1 MGFIFIVFL
10 AFAFCSR
17 GSNGQKTVTQS
28 PPVKSARPGDTV
40 TLKCNPSTSS
50 GLGSDLSWYQ
60 QKDGT
65 APRLLIYYASKR
77 FSGIPERFSGSGS
90 GTDFSLTISGVQAED
105 AATYYCFANYGAPD
119 FIFGGGTKLEVGVDQ
134 PPTLTVLPPS
144 SEEISKGSNAKVTCL
159 ANNGYPSGW
168 TLSWKVDN
176 KNAEASAVANSAGL
190 LQQDGKYSWSST
202 LTLSTTE
209 WNKGVPVTCEA
220 TFGSHTP
227 VKGMLKSSDCSL

>member
-1 MGFIFIVFL
+1 
-10 AFAFCSR
+10 
-17 GSNGQKTVTQS
+17 SNGQITVTQG
-28 PPVKSARPGDTV
+28 PPLKSTCPGDTV
-40 TLKCNPSTSS
+40 TLSCKTSTSS
-50 GLGSDLSWYQ
+50 GLGSHLYWYQ
-60 QKDGT
+60 QKDG
-65 APRLLIYYASKR
+65 
-77 FSGIPERFSGSGS
+77 E
-90 GTDFSLTISGVQAED
+90 
-105 AATYYCFANYGAPD
+105 
-119 FIFGGGTKLEVGVDQ
+119 VDQ

>member
-1 MGFIFIVFL
+1 MSVSHFTDLEVFIGLEVDVLSDTELQQTMGFIFIVFL

-17 GSNGQKTVTQS
+17 GSSGQKTVTQS

-65 APRLLIYYASKR
+65 APRLLIYKISSR
-77 FSGIPERFSGSGS
+77 ESGIPERFSGSGS

-119 FIFGGGTKLEVGVDQ
+119 NTQ
-134 PPTLTVLPPS
+134 
-144 SEEISKGSNAKVTCL
+144 
-159 ANNGYPSGW
+159 
-168 TLSWKVDN
+168 
-176 KNAEASAVANSAGL
+176 
-190 LQQDGKYSWSST
+190 
-202 LTLSTTE
+202 
-209 WNKGVPVTCEA
+209 
-220 TFGSHTP
+220 
-227 VKGMLKSSDCSL
+227 